1 MDEIFKAII
10 YLKDFCHSYDNC
22 LQCPIFI
29 PEKGICQFSYKKPRY
44 WSYDD
49 TILRGLSANKE
60 GD

>member
-10 YLKDFCHSYDNC
+10 YLKDFYHSYDNC

-29 PEKGICQFSYKKPRY
+29 PEKEFVNFLIKSHAIGAVA
-44 WSYDD
+44 
-49 TILRGLSANKE
+49 TLSL